1 MKAIISINNVSKVY
15 DSGHRALNHVSLDVF
30 PAEIIALLGSNGAG
44 KTTLISIICGIVNL
58 SEGNVFVNGYD
69 IVKNFRE
76 TRSLIGLVPQ
86 ELTLGAF
93 DTVWHTVNFS
103 RGLFGKK
110 KKRAYLKRF
119 LQDLSLWDKKYR
131 N

>member
-1 MKAIISINNVSKVY
+1 MYLKSMIPGY
-15 DSGHRALNHVSLDVF
+15 RALNHISLDVF

-44 KTTLISIICGIVNL
+44 KT
-58 SEGNVFVNGYD
+58 
-69 IVKNFRE
+69 
-76 TRSLIGLVPQ
+76 
-86 ELTLGAF
+86 
-93 DTVWHTVNFS
+93 TVWHTVNFS